1 MVSCT
6 LFDQE
11 QNTGEFYADTAAELS
26 NLPNLTSS
34 GKAELKNVKAIHAGS
49 TCLLPNGEVYI
60 LTGNNT
66 WEILG

>member
-11 QNTGEFYADTAAELS
+11 QNTGEFYADTVAELS

-34 GKAELKNVKAIHAGS
+34 GKAELINVQAIHAGS

-66 WEILG
+66 WDTLG